1 MMKTYDVIPTE
12 KFMFKVEDIYEYI
25 AYNLQNPFDAEKHYD
40 DILKAAYGLKIFPN
54 RGSLLH
60 NNSYANRDYRKIF
73 VHNYTIIYYVEGDT
87 VYIVDILYSASDIAS
102 KFEGEVNG
110 NF

>member
-1 MMKTYDVIPTE
+1 MYNIRFTERALIKLDEIPN
-12 KFMFKVEDIYEYI
+12 YI
-25 AYNLQNPFDAEKHYD
+25 AYILFDPFAAEKYYN
-40 DILKAAYGLKIFPN
+40 DIFKAAYSLEHFPN
-54 RGSLLH
+54 RGSLLGH
-60 NNSYANRDYRKIF
+60 DELTNRDYRKIF